1 MDIMENQIPGGESK
15 KSFGPL
21 IGVVIIIIVLLLGAF
36 YIWGGKLSVNDK
48 AVAQTVETEVAPVS
62 SSDEVNAIESD
73 LTAGGVSEIDFSE
86 AEASLK

>member
-1 MDIMENQIPGGESK
+1 MENQTLGGEPK

-21 IGVVIIIIVLLLGAF
+21 IGVVIIVIVLLLGAF
-36 YIWGGKLSVNDK
+36 YIWGGKLSVNDRN
-48 AVAQTVETEVAPVS
+48 VAQTPETEELAPVS
-62 SSDEVNAIESD
+62 ASDEIPDIESD